1 MIKSPKLPITCQ
13 TFQLTPHIGCK
24 PFLIHSTQSHLLQF
38 YPKLLPQSPTSLTQN
53 PNKPYKPPSS
63 KQFTPKLYNTTIY
76 FDKAKKL
83 SEFENQAASMETQM
97 KSMGHLK
104 IKSPFMSLVSLKI
117 ERTFVSI
124 GLLKIKS
131 PFMSL
136 IYLKIESP
144 FMSMGPMKIKSP
156 FMSLVSLKLR
166 WKNIFLILII
176 QTHFH
181 PCGLM
186 TWKALMQKLNSFSS
200 DLISVL

>member
-104 IKSPFMSLVSLKI
+104 IKSPFMSLVSLK
-117 ERTFVSI
+117 
-124 GLLKIKS
+124 
-131 PFMSL
+131 
-136 IYLKIESP
+136 
-144 FMSMGPMKIKSP
+144 
-156 FMSLVSLKLR
+156 LR